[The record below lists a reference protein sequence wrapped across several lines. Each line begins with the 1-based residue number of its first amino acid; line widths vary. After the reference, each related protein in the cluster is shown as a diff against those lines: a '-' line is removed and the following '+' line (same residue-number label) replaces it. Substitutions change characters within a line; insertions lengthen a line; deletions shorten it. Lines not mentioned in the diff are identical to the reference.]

1 MNNRIIELIKAEN
14 LTAIKFAERLDVQ
27 PSNISHII
35 SGRNKPGYDFIVK
48 VLERFP
54 SVNPDW
60 LLLGKG
66 LMYKGNQRSKAQS
79 IVENFDTNNIMS
91 DLDSMMNLTIDHT
104 IETTPSPR
112 NNTNSLTSASGK
124 SVVKI
129 ILFYS
134 DNSFEV
140 FNGLK

>member
-54 SVNPDW
+54 TINPDW

-66 LMYKGNQRSKAQS
+66 SMYKSNSKAQVVS
-79 IVENFDTNNIMS
+79 NLENNNPKVDPS
-91 DLDSMMNLTIDHT
+91 DLDYIMSTGIEELSERPLQKIEETNLTT
-104 IETTPSPR
+104 
-112 NNTNSLTSASGK
+112 NNSGK

-134 DNSFEV
+134 DNTFEV
-140 FNGLK
+140 FNGRK